1 MIYKI
6 EVGLY
11 DYLRTLFFSLSAWL
25 PWLFIT
31 DFNKKITLV
40 FLPII
45 ITLYFILKLESIEFY
60 EKSIKIKKTILLF
73 NYAIVTFNIEGLKQV
88 RIYKSKSQFYYGDII
103 DFNFWK
109 QNSEDR
115 TVWLHKRNIDLN
127 LIKKHFLSKNI
138 DFVLEE

>member
-11 DYLRTLFFSLSAWL
+11 DYLITLFFSLSAWL

-45 ITLYFILKLESIEFY
+45 ITLYFVLKLESIEFY

-73 NYAIVTFNIEGLKQV
+73 NYTTVTFNIEELKQV
-88 RIYKSKSQFYYGDII
+88 RIYKSKSQFYYGNII

-115 TVWLHKRNIDLN
+115 TVWLYKRNIDLN